1 MLACALLVVWVLP
14 SLAACP
20 SLAALRSKA
29 VSTSFSAPFTSGLW
43 YENRYTDLAQ
53 IGARCQMMNKTA
65 QADGSISEDYK
76 VYYGNLPFPLPLYY
90 NATPGELGVSSRYM
104 TLFPFLQFPS
114 VVVDFDVSQGNGT
127 YSALI
132 EYLCWD
138 VLGIDYVEVRIS
150 TRMPSPPPA
159 YLDALEARAR
169 ALGVSWSGTLTS
181 VNFTGCPAFG
191 AHKAALAAAAAAP
204 TPARPLRLPKWAKVR
219 AALAGVSLDHAA
231 GAGARAGAAI
241 SGGVVPPTGSP
252 FRDPADDVVLPGT
265 RPGLPQLALVF
276 IQGAECPPSAYTPL
290 LQALQAAVTDY
301 DVIVGAPDAPLIH
314 TPDPISIGL
323 DVARILAAMEARGG
337 LVLKNSSTRV
347 AFAAHSLGGLML
359 LDWVAVADFVT
370 YTPAAVLLL
379 GSYITRSL
387 RPGINASLSTPPFR
401 FPTLSIV
408 GELDGLARVNRFAE
422 AAWWQQERGISPAL
436 RRAFPVLYVPGM
448 NHGQWASFPGPPP
461 SEVAAYDLAPEVP
474 DAQARSAGAALL
486 AAYLSVTLSGSNA
499 PPAAGAALDAA
510 QASASAFF
518 APLIA
523 ASLYEASY
531 NFIPPCY
538 DAPPSAA
545 CSVGSP
551 FSQDAQQLLSNT
563 AGHCLNATAGG
574 TAYPFTASVVDAL
587 HPVAD
592 LHPIHLPN
600 ITNQCAAPTPAC
612 TLHASTV
619 TENAYDPLYSELDVA
634 LYPTSPHEAKVKL
647 FSRQRTLLHAGVPP
661 SQAPFNVTDAP
672 SYCGEI
678 NAFTFAAAL
687 AAAAPATAARFT
699 RRGLPLRFGPDAIGF
714 AGPQFTDG
722 SLAFALV
729 KNYTSGTA
737 SGSAAAASSDG
748 GVGSGG
754 RAFVWVNSTSLP
766 TPFPYFVPLAEGMHY
781 CLLLT
786 PSRALEWVYTDGL
799 RSTLME

>member
-1 MLACALLVVWVLP
+1 MQPLACALLIALVLGAARP

-20 SLAALRSKA
+20 NLASLRSQA
-29 VSTSFSAPFTSGLW
+29 VSASFSAPLAAGLW

-65 QADGSISEDYK
+65 QADGSIAEDYK

-114 VVVDFDVSQGNGT
+114 VVVDIDAPQGNGS
-127 YSALI
+127 YSALT

-138 VLGIDYVEVRIS
+138 ALGVDYVEVRIS
-150 TRMPSPPPA
+150 TRQPSPPPA

-169 ALGVSWSGTLTS
+169 ALGVSWSGALTS

-191 AHKAALAAAAAAP
+191 AHSRAAVAAAAAP
-204 TPARPLRLPKWAKVR
+204 TPARPRRLPTWAKVR
-219 AALAGVSLDHAA
+219 AALAGASLDAA
-231 GAGARAGAAI
+231 GGAARQ
-241 SGGVVPPTGSP
+241 P
-252 FRDPADDVVLPGT
+252 FRAPADDVVLPGT

-276 IQGAECPPSAYTPL
+276 IQGAECEPAAYTPL
-290 LQALQAAVTDY
+290 LQALQGAVTDF
-301 DVIVGAPDAPLIH
+301 DVIVGAPDAPLLH
-314 TPDPISIGL
+314 TPDPVSIGL
-323 DVARILAAMEARGG
+323 DVARILAAMEARAG
-337 LVLKNSSTRV
+337 LALKNSSTRV
-347 AFAAHSLGGLML
+347 VFAAHSLGGLVL
-359 LDWVAVADFVT
+359 QDWAAVADFVT
-370 YTPAAVLLL
+370 YTPAALLLL
-379 GSYITRSL
+379 GSYITRAL
-387 RPGINASLSTPPFR
+387 RPGVNASLSTPSFR

-422 AAWWQQERGISPAL
+422 ASWWQQERGGSGGIAPAL

-448 NHGQWASFPGPPP
+448 NHGQWASFSGPPP

-474 DAQARSAGAALL
+474 GAAARAAGARLL
-486 AAYLSVTLSGSNA
+486 AAYLSATLSGSA
-499 PPAAGAALDAA
+499 AAGAALDAA

-518 APLIA
+518 APLVA
-523 ASLYEASY
+523 ASRYEASY
-531 NFIPPCY
+531 NYVPPCY

-545 CSVGSP
+545 CTVGSP

-563 AGHCLNATAGG
+563 AGHCLNASSGG
-574 TAYPFTASVVDAL
+574 AAYPFSASVVDAL

-592 LHPIHLPN
+592 LHPVHLPN

-612 TLHASTV
+612 TLQASTV
-619 TENAYDPLYSELDVA
+619 TENSYDPLFSELDVA

-661 SQAPFNVTDAP
+661 AQAPFNVTDAP
-672 SYCGEI
+672 SYCAEI
-678 NAFTFAAAL
+678 NAYTYAAAL
-687 AAAAPATAARFT
+687 AAAAPAAAARFA

-722 SLAFALV
+722 SLAFGLV
-729 KNYTSGTA
+729 N
-737 SGSAAAASSDG
+737 ASSA
-748 GVGSGG
+748 SGG

-781 CLLLT
+781 CLLLA

-799 RSTLME
+799 RSALME